1 MKQQSN
7 PQKASLTTRIMAW
20 FRSPFSRDTEAP
32 RREPSARTGS
42 TFRLQSIPSPVVRVS
57 VIIPA
62 LNEAKRIADVV
73 RFALADP
80 ATAEV
85 IVIDDSSI
93 DDTALRAKHAGA
105 TVVTSSMLGKGRSMR
120 DGMEVAKEELLVY
133 LDGDLSDLRPGIISD
148 LARPLAADQ
157 ADFVKA
163 SFGRGGGRVTEL
175 TAKPMLK
182 LFFPELAHF
191 KQPLGGIIAARKS
204 LMQTMTFEDG
214 YGVDVGL
221 LIDAHR
227 AGARIEEVEI
237 GSLKHE
243 SQSLQGLSGMAQEV
257 GRVIF
262 DRAKKANRLTVEQ
275 ILSVYEL
282 DQQNQADIDFAVN
295 KIRRHDRVVL
305 LPLEGIVATE
315 NYELALAK
323 ATGRSDRLSA
333 AVELADGEPIATAN
347 AIAQA
352 FRFVHKSEFEAAAHA
367 LPLREGV
374 IEMVNQLR
382 RRGYAVGVV
391 SERFFGLAEII
402 RRRVF
407 ADFSIAHGLQFEGD
421 VCQGGVRINRA
432 FAHDAGCNL
441 HAHCMSNVV
450 RYLRQGERDVPL
462 QHIVAFGLDASHLC
476 LLEEADFAYTLAPMP
491 RALRNARGV
500 RALDSML
507 AVVEH
512 LELVAPRIDEAK
524 AA

>member
-1 MKQQSN
+1 MKQQS
-7 PQKASLTTRIMAW
+7 KEHTASLATRIMAW
-20 FRSPFSRDTEAP
+20 FRSPFSRDVEAP
-32 RREPSARTGS
+32 RRAPGVRTNS
-42 TFRLQSIPSPVVRVS
+42 TFRLQSIASPVVRVS

-73 RFALADP
+73 RFALSDV

-120 DGMEVAKEELLVY
+120 DGLGVAKEELLVY
-133 LDGDLSDLRPGIISD
+133 LDGDLSELRPGIISD

-227 AGARIEEVEI
+227 AGARLEEVEI

-243 SQSLQGLSGMAQEV
+243 SQSLQGLSAMAQEV

-282 DQQNQADIDFAVN
+282 DQQNQADIDFTIH
-295 KIRRHDRVVL
+295 KIRKHDRVML
-305 LPLEGIVATE
+305 LPLEGIVSAE
-315 NYELALAK
+315 NFEMTLAN
-323 ATGRSDRLSA
+323 ATGRNDKLRA
-333 AVELADGEPIATAN
+333 ALQEAQGEPIATVN

-352 FRFVHKSEFEAAAHA
+352 FRFVHKTEFDAAAHA

-391 SERFFGLAEII
+391 SERFCGLAEII
-402 RRRVF
+402 RRRIF
-407 ADFSIAHGLQFEGD
+407 ADFSIAHGLQFESD
-421 VCQGGVRINRA
+421 VCQGSARINRA
-432 FAHDAGCNL
+432 YGHDTGCNL
-441 HAHCMSNVV
+441 HAHCMSNIV
-450 RYLRQGERDVPL
+450 RFLRQGERDVAL
-462 QHIVAFGLDASHLC
+462 QQIVAFGVDASHGC
-476 LLEEADFAYTLAPMP
+476 LLEEADYAYTLAPLP
-491 RALRNARGV
+491 RALRNIRGV
-500 RALDSML
+500 RALGSVL
-507 AVVEH
+507 EVVQH
-512 LELVAPRIDEAK
+512 LDLVAPPLAAAK

>member
-20 FRSPFSRDTEAP
+20 FRSPFSRDAQAP
-32 RREPSARTGS
+32 RREPSARTNS
-42 TFRLQSIPSPVVRVS
+42 TFRLQSIPSPVFRVS

-191 KQPLGGIIAARKS
+191 KQPLGGIIAARRS
-204 LMQTMTFEDG
+204 LMQTMVFEEG

-227 AGARIEEVEI
+227 AGARIDEVEI

-282 DQQNQADIDFAVN
+282 DQQNQSDIDFAIN

-315 NYELALAK
+315 NYEHALAK
-323 ATGRSDRLSA
+323 ATGRGDRLNA

-352 FRFVHKSEFEAAAHA
+352 FRFVHKSEFDAAAHA

-421 VCQGGVRINRA
+421 VCQGSVRINRA

-441 HAHCMSNVV
+441 HAHCLSNIV

-462 QHIVAFGLDASHLC
+462 QHIVAFGHDASHGC

-491 RALRNARGV
+491 RVLRNIRGV
-500 RALDSML
+500 RAVDTMLD
-507 AVVEH
+507 VVPH
-512 LELVAPRIDEAK
+512 LELVAPRAEEAK